1 MTRALV
7 STRIRLVKAFED
19 RAEKGQGTLEYVGM
33 IALAA
38 LLVMA
43 IVTAFGN
50 GSSLGTKVTSAIT
63 KITGIGG

>member
-1 MTRALV
+1 MTRAIV
-7 STRIRLVKAFED
+7 ATRVRLVKAFEE

-43 IVTAFGN
+43 IVGAFGD
-50 GSSLGTKVTSAIT
+50 GGKLATKVTDAIS

>member
-1 MTRALV
+1 MTRTLVALKV
-7 STRIRLVKAFED
+7 RAVKALEA
-19 RAEKGQGTLEYVGM
+19 REVGQGTLEYVGM

-50 GSSLGTKVTSAIT
+50 GSTLGAKVSDAIS

>member
-1 MTRALV
+1 MTRKLIALKV
-7 STRIRLVKAFED
+7 
-19 RAEKGQGTLEYVGM
+19 RAITAVEGREAGQGTLEYVGL

-50 GSSLGTKVTSAIT
+50 GDSLGAKVSDAIS
-63 KITGIGG
+63 KITGIG

>member
-1 MTRALV
+1 MTRALI
-7 STRIRLVKAFED
+7 STRTRLVQAFEA

-63 KITGIGG
+63 KITGIG

>member
-7 STRIRLVKAFED
+7 ATRVRLVKAFEE

-43 IVTAFGN
+43 IVGAFGN
-50 GSSLGTKVTSAIT
+50 GKTLATKVTGAISD
-63 KITGIGG
+63 ITGIGG

>member
-1 MTRALV
+1 MTRKLVALKV
-7 STRIRLVKAFED
+7 
-19 RAEKGQGTLEYVGM
+19 RATQALASREAGQGTLEYVGM

-50 GSSLGTKVTSAIT
+50 GSSLATSVSNAIT